1 MERKKYYEYRIAV
14 NKHITIKSKVEIT
27 IPIGNTIKEAVQEA
41 KEVLAHVDAMANA
54 FCEEHEDKEDP
65 EMRELLQDISYQ
77 IMETAVKG
85 ELM

>member
-41 KEVLAHVDAMANA
+41 KEVLAEFHSKGKFQFAAD
-54 FCEEHEDKEDP
+54 D
-65 EMRELLQDISYQ
+65 
-77 IMETAVKG
+77 VKFT
-85 ELM
+85 EIF